1 MIHWA
6 NPDAH
11 LYLLALLP
19 ISGWL
24 LYALRRRTRK
34 LKQAIHPSQWPT
46 LIPAY
51 SSQRIRG
58 RHALRLLAT
67 TLLLLALA
75 RPQWGYEW
83 EPVRQRGLHILV
95 ALDTS
100 KSMLAADLKPNRLQ
114 QAKWGIRD
122 LLNELNGDRI
132 GLVAFAGDAFLQCPP
147 TSDYAAF
154 RMMLDDVYAGI
165 VPIGGT
171 DLYQALDCA
180 LTSFEQ
186 AQETQAD
193 NVIILIS
200 DGESHTGDPLTLLD
214 PLTAANIRVFAIGVG
229 TQQGELIQT
238 PEGFVKNNQ
247 GEVVQTRLNETQLQT
262 LARKTGGFYI
272 RSAPGDFGLE
282 RIYQDGLS
290 NLQRQEN
297 EERLSRIYTERYPLF
312 LAAGLL
318 LLLIEALIRPTRK
331 EPTP

>member
-6 NPDAH
+6 HPQ
-11 LYLLALLP
+11 LLLALLLLIP
-19 ISGWL
+19 LTGI
-24 LYALRRRTRK
+24 LYALHRRRQHQLAT
-34 LKQAIHPSQWPT
+34 LINPTLWPT
-46 LIPAY
+46 LHPTR
-51 SSQRIRG
+51 SPRRTLLKQS
-58 RHALRLLAT
+58 LRLLALA
-67 TLLLLALA
+67 LLLLAAA

-83 EPVRQRGLHILV
+83 EPVRQRSLNILV

-100 KSMLAADLKPNRLQ
+100 NSMLAADLKPNRLQ

-122 LLNELNGDRI
+122 LLNQLNGDRI
-132 GLVAFAGDAFLQCPP
+132 GLIAFAGDAFLQCPP

-154 RMMLDDVYAGI
+154 RMMLDDIYAGI
-165 VPIGGT
+165 VPLGGT

-180 LTSFEQ
+180 LTSFDQ

-214 PLTAANIRVFAIGVG
+214 PLTAANIRIFSIGVG

-238 PEGFVKNNQ
+238 PEGFIKNNQ

-282 RIYQDGLS
+282 RIYQDGLA

-312 LAAGLL
+312 LATALL
-318 LLLIEALIRPTRK
+318 LLLTETLIRPARK
-331 EPTP
+331 EPTS